1 MKNGEIYK
9 DGKKEDVI
17 KEDILEEVY
26 ERKIYV
32 DSRDGLYNAWC

>member
-1 MKNGEIYK
+1 MKDGKIYK
-9 DGKKEDVI
+9 DGKKEEVLTG
-17 KEDILEEVY
+17 ELLSEVY